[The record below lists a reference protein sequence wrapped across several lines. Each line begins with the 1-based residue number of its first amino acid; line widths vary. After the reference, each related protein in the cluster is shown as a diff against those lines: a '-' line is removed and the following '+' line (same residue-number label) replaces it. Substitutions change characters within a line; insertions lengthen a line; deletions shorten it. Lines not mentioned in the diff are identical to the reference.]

1 MTEPSIPLDGSTF
14 PMHLSVGEMRVG
26 DRRHFTGFIRDLTER
41 HETQAKLQELQTN
54 LFHVSRLSPLGE
66 MASRV

>member
-1 MTEPSIPLDGSTF
+1 
-14 PMHLSVGEMRVG
+14 MHLSVGEMRVG

-54 LFHVSRLSPLGE
+54 LFHVSRLSALGE